1 VFFVRKADADHN
13 MIVLRADKM
22 LTTSRMRVSDFERR
36 ISRREEIVPILER
49 YGVGYVVIEDVAYP
63 EGPLRWLQEIVR
75 TDDFELR
82 RRIPI
87 VSTDLR
93 LQNSTLSIYAYG
105 KRTAADRDATLSIG
119 VPLMNDQIKVRL
131 ADLIRR
137 HDGR

>member
-1 VFFVRKADADHN
+1 
-13 MIVLRADKM
+13 
-22 LTTSRMRVSDFERR
+22 VSDFERR

-49 YGVGYVVIEDVAYP
+49 YGVEYVVIEDVAYP

-119 VPLMNDQIKVRL
+119 VPLMNDQIKVPL